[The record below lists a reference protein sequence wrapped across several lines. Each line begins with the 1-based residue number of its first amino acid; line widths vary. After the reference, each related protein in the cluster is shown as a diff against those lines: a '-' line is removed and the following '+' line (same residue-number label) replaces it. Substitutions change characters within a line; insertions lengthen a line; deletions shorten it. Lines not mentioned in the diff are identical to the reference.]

1 MSPIVLTYSSHPKKL
16 VHQAC
21 FRSAHIAEDFADA
34 CRKEGYKAVTSSILK
49 GMDTFDSVEGLGF
62 RLAGYRVRWAP
73 TWEHFTYE

>member
-1 MSPIVLTYSSHPKKL
+1 MSSAHPKKL

-34 CRKEGYKAVTSSILK
+34 CRKEGYKVVTSSILK
-49 GMDTFDSVEGLGF
+49 GPGTFSAF